1 MKNEGQYIWDLEALV
16 QWDYDDSMEDA
27 EREDFTI
34 CAPTFDSAIAKTK
47 RIALSPSR
55 AFDLEEEVNGKLKK
69 YTHKPVTIEIV
80 KCERGSRIDG

>member
-1 MKNEGQYIWDLEALV
+1 MKNNGQYIWDVVALV

-34 CAPTFDSAIAKTK
+34 CAPTFDSAIAKIK
-47 RIALSPSR
+47 KLSLSPSR

-69 YTHKPVTIEIV
+69 YTHKPVAIEII
-80 KCERGSRIDG
+80 KCERGNWIDG